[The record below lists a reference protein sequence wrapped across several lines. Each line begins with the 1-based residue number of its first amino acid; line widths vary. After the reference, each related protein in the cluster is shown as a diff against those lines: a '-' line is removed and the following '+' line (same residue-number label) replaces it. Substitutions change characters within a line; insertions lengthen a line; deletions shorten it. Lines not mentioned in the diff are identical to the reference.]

1 MRDKEGY
8 MNKATK
14 KLTLGCLMAIY
25 KHLGIVTE
33 LDDGQIIGFSREK
46 KKDAKSA

>member
-1 MRDKEGY
+1 

-14 KLTLGCLMAIY
+14 KLTLGYLMAIY

-33 LDDGQIIGFSREK
+33 LNDGQIIGFSREK